1 MISHE
6 PSFHWRSQPFDQ
18 WLRAL
23 LACHPRWIAID
34 GRGGAGKSTLAA
46 RMSDVTGAP
55 VVYVDDVS
63 WSFSR
68 FGWAEEL
75 KENIVAP
82 VNAGEAVDYR
92 PPGWVTHNRPGSI
105 RVPGRCPLVIIE
117 GTGLLRPELEWD
129 TGVWVAGDLEALRA
143 RCIER
148 GEDPNFYD
156 DWQVEELPFIENSR
170 PWLRADDVVDGSNL
184 LGETIF
190 HTATHLPE

>member
-23 LACHPRWIAID
+23 VACHPRWIAID

-46 RMSDVTGAP
+46 RMSDVTCAP
-55 VVYVDDVS
+55 VVHVDDVS
-63 WSFSR
+63 WNFSR

-105 RVPGRCPLVIIE
+105 RGPGRCPLVIIE

-129 TGVWVAGDLEALRA
+129 TGVWWQATLRPCGRGALSAGKTP
-143 RCIER
+143 I
-148 GEDPNFYD
+148 FT
-156 DWQVEELPFIENSR
+156 
-170 PWLRADDVVDGSNL
+170 
-184 LGETIF
+184 TIGR
-190 HTATHLPE
+190 